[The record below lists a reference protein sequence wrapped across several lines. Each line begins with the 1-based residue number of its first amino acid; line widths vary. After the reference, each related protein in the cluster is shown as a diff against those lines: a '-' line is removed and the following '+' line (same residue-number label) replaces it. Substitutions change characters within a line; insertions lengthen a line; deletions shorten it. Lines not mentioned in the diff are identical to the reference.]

1 MDRIH
6 QPQAQPTPDLRNL
19 LVTMA
24 DVLDHNPDQP
34 ADLPLTTDDRVDI
47 ANQLTGGD
55 RDFLDLLPRITGPTT
70 RGQYAAR
77 LRQIAG
83 VQ

>member
-24 DVLDHNPDQP
+24 DALDHNPDQP
-34 ADLPLTTDDRVDI
+34 ADQPLTTDERVDI
-47 ANQLTGGD
+47 ANDLSGAD
-55 RDFLDLLPRITGPTT
+55 RGFLDLLPRITAPTT
-70 RGQYAAR
+70 RGAYADR

-83 VQ
+83 VR